1 MSALKQIETVR
12 NDFLAE
18 LEDVNEDLK
27 ELESLR
33 AKYLGR
39 KGKVASLFSLMGEA
53 SNEERPALGESLNQL
68 KKELSTLFEDKVS
81 EFDRSRQEAEDDS
94 IDLSLPGK
102 EHRLGSIHILEQ
114 TLSEIKDIY
123 RSIGFHV
130 AYGPEVDDDHHNFTA
145 LNIPEHHPA
154 RDMQDTFFIDPGTVL
169 RTHTSNV
176 QVHLMEEQDP
186 PIRYIVPGRVYRNEA
201 IGYKSYC
208 LFHQVEGIYINE
220 RVSFG
225 ELKGCLE
232 YFVKQMFGPKKKM
245 RFRPS
250 FFPFTE
256 PSAEVDIWDEERQQ
270 WMEILGC
277 GMVDPAVLDN
287 VGYDSSRFHGY
298 AFGMGVERI
307 AMLKYGIPD
316 LRPFYDSDIRWLK
329 HYGFVPLDIPTVSK
343 GINQ

>member
-1 MSALKQIETVR
+1 MSILEQIDSVR
-12 NDFLAE
+12 SSFLAE
-18 LEDVNEDLK
+18 IDLFPDDPGEIDVIR
-27 ELESLR
+27 S
-33 AKYLGR
+33 KYLGR
-39 KGKVASLFSLMGEA
+39 KGQVAHLFTLLGKA
-53 SNEERPALGESLNQL
+53 SQEERPQLGQRLNDLKIEITHLFDEKVNLSIES
-68 KKELSTLFEDKVS
+68 KKNSED
-81 EFDRSRQEAEDDS
+81 FNL
-94 IDLSLPGK
+94 DLSLPG
-102 EHRLGSIHILEQ
+102 RQTRIGSLHILEQ
-114 TLSEIKDIY
+114 TLTEIKDIY
-123 RSIGFHV
+123 TSIGFHI
-130 AYGPEVDDDHHNFTA
+130 AYGPEVDDDYHNFTA

-154 RDMQDTFFIDPGTVL
+154 RDMQDTFFIDPERVL

-176 QVHLMEEQDP
+176 QIHLMEEEEP

-250 FFPFTE
+250 YFPFTE
-256 PSAEVDIWDEERQQ
+256 PSAEVDIWDEERDQ

-287 VGYDSSRFHGY
+287 VGYDSKKWHGY

-307 AMLKYGIPD
+307 AMLKYKIN
-316 LRPFYDSDIRWLK
+316 DIR
-329 HYGFVPLDIPTVSK
+329 HFYSGDIRVLEQF
-343 GINQ
+343 I